1 MSDNDVKAMRCRIV
15 QQKLDLIATPEIADS
30 ERERI
35 EGHLRSCP
43 ACQQALARH
52 RELQA
57 LLQTV
62 LTPPVPDGFP
72 ERVLSRAARLDGAG
86 AAPRPAKQVP
96 SGRAWGRV
104 RVSLRMAAS
113 LAAGLWIGMFLGQQT
128 WQAIRQAPASA
139 PQPDAVAASV
149 LDSLLDPGDD
159 TLAGTY
165 LQLTS
170 SRDG

>member
-1 MSDNDVKAMRCRIV
+1 
-15 QQKLDLIATPEIADS
+15 
-30 ERERI
+30 
-35 EGHLRSCP
+35 
-43 ACQQALARH
+43 
-52 RELQA
+52 
-57 LLQTV
+57 
-62 LTPPVPDGFP
+62 
-72 ERVLSRAARLDGAG
+72 
-86 AAPRPAKQVP
+86 
-96 SGRAWGRV
+96 
-104 RVSLRMAAS
+104 
-113 LAAGLWIGMFLGQQT
+113 MFLGQQT